1 MIRLLPVFLIATFV
15 AAPGWAEESRERQM
29 LRRVQQ
35 QMQQI
40 DQARVQAEQE
50 RAAALAD
57 KDKLE
62 RELDQAQATGR
73 KLSRERAARG
83 RAERD
88 LKAAQGELDT
98 LKAKLADTET
108 KLADT
113 QAKLQATAQTL
124 AQTESAKK
132 QTESQLAGTRQD
144 LGQCR
149 KHNGQLYSLS
159 REMMTKYRDK
169 TCQDAL
175 AQAEPFTGLKRVEV
189 ENLLESWRDAADRE
203 RLSGSSSAV
212 TQSR

>member
-1 MIRLLPVFLIATFV
+1 MTRLLPAFLIATLA
-15 AAPGWAEESRERQM
+15 AAPVWADESRERQM

-35 QMQQI
+35 QMQQVE
-40 DQARVQAEQE
+40 QARVLAEQE
-50 RAAALAD
+50 KAAALAD

-62 RELDQAQATGR
+62 RELEQAKATGR

-88 LKAAQGELDT
+88 LKAVQSELDL
-98 LKAKLADTET
+98 LKAKLTDTEA

-113 QAKLQATAQTL
+113 QAKLQATTQTL

-132 QTESQLAGTRQD
+132 QTESQLAGTQQN

-149 KHNGQLYSLS
+149 THNGRLYTLS

-175 AQAEPFTGLKRVEV
+175 AQAEPFTGLKRVEI
-189 ENLLESWRDAADRE
+189 ENLLETWRDAADRE
-203 RLSGSSSAV
+203 RVSEAGPDAGV
-212 TQSR
+212 R